1 MTDSTQT
8 YHVPVLLQES
18 IGGLAI
24 HEGGVYVDV
33 TFGGGGHSR
42 EILRSSM
49 AQAICTVS
57 TRTPTQRP
65 TSEQRRRTT
74 SRLCAATSAI

>member
-33 TFGGGGHSR
+33 T
-42 EILRSSM
+42 L
-49 AQAICTVS
+49 AV
-57 TRTPTQRP
+57 
-65 TSEQRRRTT
+65 
-74 SRLCAATSAI
+74 